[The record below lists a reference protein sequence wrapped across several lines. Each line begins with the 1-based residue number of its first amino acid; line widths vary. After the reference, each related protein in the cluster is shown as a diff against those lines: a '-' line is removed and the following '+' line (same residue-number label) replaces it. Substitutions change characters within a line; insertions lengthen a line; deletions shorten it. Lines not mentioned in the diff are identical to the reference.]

1 MGFFSARKQ
10 PKNLDL
16 LSLEE
21 LLFEA
26 DVQQDP
32 QVVYRALTRA
42 EALAPEDLAVQRRL
56 LLHGRLHE
64 RSPRT
69 MDLSVIPCYAL
80 HAFEHPEQHGETA
93 QQEMIRGLFDGER
106 LKRCLALTDAPE
118 QFLADYLLELSR
130 AYMRIFVAPDTSH
143 APRVFGISLK
153 GSLQRYLA
161 VPARDIVMN
170 ILSSP
175 FLSPAESIPL
185 AKAFYRAFYE
195 HAQGDTQA
203 LDALLGADICAQ
215 LR

>member
-32 QVVYRALTRA
+32 QVVYQALTRA

-106 LKRCLALTDAPE
+106 LKRCLALCDQSE
-118 QFLADYLLELSR
+118 RFLSDYLLELSR

-143 APRVFGISLK
+143 APRLFGISLK
-153 GSLQRYLA
+153 GSLHRYLA
-161 VPARDIVMN
+161 VPARDILMN

-175 FLSPAESIPL
+175 FLTPTESIPL
-185 AKAFYRAFYE
+185 AKAFYQAFYE
-195 HAQGDTQA
+195 HGQGDTQA
-203 LDALLGADICAQ
+203 LDALLGAEIRAQ